1 MGRRRSRTAPFSE
14 VSGETEDTAKEP
26 RPEGGVKR
34 TLGSGRVRI
43 GAVIAI
49 AIAGGLLGW
58 LLTRGGNDTTAAS
71 TAAGSPTI
79 RAGQTLPGF
88 PPGIHLGP
96 QIVAPSGLVTMQRA
110 LHQPIYWLGQ
120 QQGTRLELEKLSN
133 GNVFVTYLPPSAKSS
148 GDRTQYLVVGTY
160 PVHDATTGLKAVA
173 KTTGGAILNRT
184 DGAIVLISPRHPKS
198 AYVAYPKANFEVEI
212 YGPKANQART
222 LALSDKLQPVG

>member
-1 MGRRRSRTAPFSE
+1 M
-14 VSGETEDTAKEP
+14 
-26 RPEGGVKR
+26 
-34 TLGSGRVRI
+34 RI
-43 GAVIAI
+43 GAVVAI

-58 LLTRGGNDTTAAS
+58 LLTRGGNDTTAAP
-71 TAAGSPTI
+71 TPAPAPTI
-79 RAGQTLPGF
+79 HAGQTLSGF

-96 QIVAPSGLVTMQRA
+96 QVVAPGTLATMQRA
-110 LHQPIYWLGQ
+110 LHQPVYWLGTHE
-120 QQGTRLELEKLSN
+120 GTRLELEKLPN

-160 PVHDATTGLKAVA
+160 PVHDATNGLKAVA
-173 KTTGGAILNRT
+173 KATGGAILDRT

-212 YGPKANQART
+212 YGPKGANQARA